1 MICLIPKM
9 SFYVAKLQKIDQS
22 PIKCN
27 SANTLSGC
35 IEREVSR
42 FIVALLTS
50 NEAVD
55 IFEQTITEDFSSVN
69 TRLAFDT
76 EIFTT

>member
-22 PIKCN
+22 SIKCN
-27 SANTLSGC
+27 SANTLSGR

-69 TRLAFDT
+69 TRLTFDT

>member
-1 MICLIPKM
+1 M

-22 PIKCN
+22 SIKCN

-35 IEREVSR
+35 IERKVSR
-42 FIVALLTS
+42 FIVALPTS

>member
-1 MICLIPKM
+1 M

-22 PIKCN
+22 SIKCN

-35 IEREVSR
+35 IERKVSR
-42 FIVALLTS
+42 FIVALPTS

-55 IFEQTITEDFSSVN
+55 IFEQNNNKGF
-69 TRLAFDT
+69 
-76 EIFTT
+76 